1 MSYMIPHDML
11 YNPDHFKN
19 CRLPDAPINDKL
31 AFGFS
36 VPGTH
41 NFPTQFFEA
50 KYVITCEPSPD
61 LRGSGEMS
69 IKLNDRFL
77 AVKDQYFAFEQSFDM
92 AMAPPL
98 PSGNAPPPPPGR
110 KWSII

>member
-1 MSYMIPHDML
+1 MLHDPHDML

-50 KYVITCEPSPD
+50 KYVITCEPFPRLTPAAARCPSSSTTGSSP
-61 LRGSGEMS
+61 
-69 IKLNDRFL
+69 
-77 AVKDQYFAFEQSFDM
+77 
-92 AMAPPL
+92 
-98 PSGNAPPPPPGR
+98 
-110 KWSII
+110 